1 MANTIFEKT
10 NEITH
15 KCGTTSGLEQD
26 YYNPMLLEHID
37 YMYDSP
43 RKCTDV
49 QEAYYTKYPQT
60 GEYINDG
67 HLYDHIK
74 GRKEYFTINHSI
86 SKKKVI
92 LLLTLVII
100 VYIIL
105 VRSS

>member
-1 MANTIFEKT
+1 MADNIFEKT
-10 NEITH
+10 SELMN

-26 YYNPMLLEHID
+26 YYNPMLLEYID

-49 QEAYYTKYPQT
+49 QEAYYNKYPQT

-74 GRKEYFTINHSI
+74 GRKEYFTVNEPM

-92 LLLTLVII
+92 LILTLTII
-100 VYIIL
+100 VYVIL
-105 VRSS
+105 VKSS